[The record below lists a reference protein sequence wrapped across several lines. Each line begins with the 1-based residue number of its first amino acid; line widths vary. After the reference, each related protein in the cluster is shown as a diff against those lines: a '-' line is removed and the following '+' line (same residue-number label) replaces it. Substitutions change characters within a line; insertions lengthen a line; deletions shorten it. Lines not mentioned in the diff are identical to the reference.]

1 MILFLEGF
9 FGFRQGGKLPT
20 GLTREGSGTSRPFP
34 GFATE
39 TENLKLGP
47 RPWQYAVPLSPVFVA
62 VV

>member
-9 FGFRQGGKLPT
+9 FGFRQGGTLTT
-20 GLTREGSGTSRPFP
+20 GLTTEGSGTSRPFP

-47 RPWQYAVPLSPVFVA
+47 RPWQYAVPLLPVFVA